1 MENRLDI
8 SDIDLEKYKHKC
20 LLIQK
25 GTCRNVNT
33 FLEQVDIQSRLKQCI
48 KNIEYEINSN
58 WGEHCQ
64 TAIDAILKEI
74 KNVKDI
80 L

>member
-1 MENRLDI
+1 MENKC
-8 SDIDLEKYKHKC
+8 SDPNI
-20 LLIQK
+20 K
-25 GTCRNVNT
+25 GTLYVESKLKPTINISFEEVST
-33 FLEQVDIQSRLKQCI
+33 DVQRLQQCI

>member
-1 MENRLDI
+1 MENKCSDPNIKGRLYVGTKLKPTINI
-8 SDIDLEKYKHKC
+8 SFEEVSTDV
-20 LLIQK
+20 Q
-25 GTCRNVNT
+25 
-33 FLEQVDIQSRLKQCI
+33 RLQQCI

-64 TAIDAILKEI
+64 TAIDAILQEI